1 MNQHPKTLHLLAR
14 ILVGVEEADRA
25 RDSGSVVYELL
36 LNRVCDQHREFW
48 AARRKATEQ

>member
-1 MNQHPKTLHLLAR
+1 MNQHPKYLHMLAR

-36 LNRVCDQHREFW
+36 LNRVRDVGAEYW
-48 AARRKATEQ
+48 AARKAAKQ